1 MRRLFA
7 PLCVLF
13 ALLPASASA
22 YVGAPMTHGTDP
34 ASVGRGAAA
43 PAPGAVAK
51 RQPTSSCGPERATD
65 DTAAELQNGGY
76 KEHAVY
82 MVPSDGADRF
92 GQVAASIQSDA
103 FGASALL
110 ESSYGRAIRL
120 DLGTACGP
128 EYLDITVVR
137 MPYSTGQLN
146 SAAQTG
152 GGTFDLVSKSLD

>member
-7 PLCVLF
+7 PVCVLF

-34 ASVGRGAAA
+34 SSVGAGAAA
-43 PAPGAVAK
+43 LAPGAAAK
-51 RQPTSSCGPERATD
+51 RPPSTWCGPERSTD
-65 DTAAELQNGGY
+65 DTASELQNGAY

-82 MVPSDGADRF
+82 MVPSDAPDRF
-92 GQVAASIQSDA
+92 GQVAGPIQADA
-103 FGASALL
+103 FSASALL
-110 ESSYGRAIRL
+110 ESSYGRPIRF

-137 MPYSTGQLN
+137 MPYST
-146 SAAQTG
+146 AQ
-152 GGTFDLVSKSLD
+152 V